1 MGRGPPA
8 RQFPTTAPI
17 LGRRTFLRGTRDG
30 SRQNP
35 ERPRSGSCDGSGSTP
50 TLHFRLGS
58 PTSVRSVAMAE
69 SRRTFLKQSAA
80 TVAAVSLT
88 GCAPEAAGGR
98 PAETDGDG
106 LSETT
111 GAAPVPLPAETLRA
125 VAEAVLPDELGD
137 DGRERAVRAFERWS
151 DALEPVAE
159 LSHPYLVPEIRYS
172 GPDPRPGWA
181 AQLEGLEKE
190 SGSRHGVTVSD
201 LDVPARRELLARP
214 LSESGSALGAPQN
227 ADHVALALM
236 AHFFG
241 SPVATDICY
250 GRAIRKELC
259 RTIEGAEDEPEPLR
273 TAP

>member
-1 MGRGPPA
+1 
-8 RQFPTTAPI
+8 
-17 LGRRTFLRGTRDG
+17 
-30 SRQNP
+30 
-35 ERPRSGSCDGSGSTP
+35 
-50 TLHFRLGS
+50 
-58 PTSVRSVAMAE
+58 MAE

-88 GCAPEAAGGR
+88 GCAPGAAGE
-98 PAETDGDG
+98 PAAGTDGDA
-106 LSETT
+106 LSHLD
-111 GAAPVPLPAETLRA
+111 GAAPASLPANTLRA

-151 DALEPVAE
+151 EALEPVAE

-190 SGSRHGVTVSD
+190 CRSRHALSLSD
-201 LDVPARRELLARP
+201 LDVPGRRELLARP
-214 LSESGSALGAPQN
+214 LGEAGPEPGAPQH
-227 ADHVALALM
+227 ADHVALALI

-241 SPVATDICY
+241 SPIATDLCY

-259 RTIEGAEDEPEPLR
+259 RSIEGAEDEPAPLGA
-273 TAP
+273 AP

>member
-1 MGRGPPA
+1 
-8 RQFPTTAPI
+8 
-17 LGRRTFLRGTRDG
+17 
-30 SRQNP
+30 
-35 ERPRSGSCDGSGSTP
+35 
-50 TLHFRLGS
+50 
-58 PTSVRSVAMAE
+58 MAE

-88 GCAPEAAGGR
+88 GCAPEAAGARAAGTGGDAPSR
-98 PAETDGDG
+98 TDG
-106 LSETT
+106 
-111 GAAPVPLPAETLRA
+111 APAVSLPAETLRA

-137 DGRERAVRAFERWS
+137 DGRERAARAFERWS
-151 DALEPVAE
+151 EALEPVAE

-190 SGSRHGVTVSD
+190 CGSRHGVTVSD

-241 SPVATDICY
+241 SPIATDICY
-250 GRAIRKELC
+250 GRSIRRELC
-259 RTIEGAEDEPEPLR
+259 RSIEGAEDEPAPLR
-273 TAP
+273 AAP

>member
-1 MGRGPPA
+1 
-8 RQFPTTAPI
+8 
-17 LGRRTFLRGTRDG
+17 
-30 SRQNP
+30 
-35 ERPRSGSCDGSGSTP
+35 
-50 TLHFRLGS
+50 
-58 PTSVRSVAMAE
+58 MAE

-88 GCAPEAAGGR
+88 GCAPGETREAAAR
-98 PAETDGDG
+98 TDGDATSAG
-106 LSETT
+106 TT
-111 GAAPVPLPAETLRA
+111 PVPLHPETLRA
-125 VAEAVLPDELGD
+125 VSAAVLPDELGD

-190 SGSRHGVTVSD
+190 CESRHGVSLSD
-201 LDVPARRELLARP
+201 LDVAGRRDFLARP
-214 LSESGSALGAPQN
+214 LEEAGPALGAPQD
-227 ADHVALALM
+227 AHHVTTALM

-241 SPVATDICY
+241 SAIATDLCY
-250 GRAIRKELC
+250 GRAIRKVLC
-259 RTIEGAEDEPEPLR
+259 RSIEGAENEPEPLG

>member
-1 MGRGPPA
+1 
-8 RQFPTTAPI
+8 
-17 LGRRTFLRGTRDG
+17 
-30 SRQNP
+30 
-35 ERPRSGSCDGSGSTP
+35 
-50 TLHFRLGS
+50 
-58 PTSVRSVAMAE
+58 MAE

-88 GCAPEAAGGR
+88 GCATGATGEAA
-98 PAETDGDG
+98 AEVDADA
-106 LSETT
+106 LLRAT
-111 GAAPVPLPAETLRA
+111 GATPVPLLDETLRA
-125 VAEAVLPDELGD
+125 VAEAVLPGELGD

-151 DALEPVAE
+151 EALEPVAE

-190 SGSRHGVTVSD
+190 CGSRYGVSLSD
-201 LDVPARRELLARP
+201 LDISGRRALLEGP
-214 LSESGSALGAPQN
+214 LGEAGPDLGAPQN

-241 SPVATDICY
+241 SAIATDICY

-259 RTIEGAEDEPEPLR
+259 RSIEGAEDEPAALG

>member
-1 MGRGPPA
+1 
-8 RQFPTTAPI
+8 
-17 LGRRTFLRGTRDG
+17 
-30 SRQNP
+30 
-35 ERPRSGSCDGSGSTP
+35 
-50 TLHFRLGS
+50 
-58 PTSVRSVAMAE
+58 MAE

-98 PAETDGDG
+98 AAETEADALSRIDG
-106 LSETT
+106 TT
-111 GAAPVPLPAETLRA
+111 PVPLPAATLRGIG
-125 VAEAVLPDELGD
+125 EAVLPDELGD

-151 DALEPVAE
+151 EALEPVAE

-190 SGSRHGVTVSD
+190 CDSRHGVTLSD
-201 LDVPARRELLARP
+201 LDVPGRRELLAGP
-214 LSESGSALGAPQN
+214 LAGAWPGLGAPQN
-227 ADHVALALM
+227 ADHVALALL

-241 SPVATDICY
+241 SAIATDLCY

-259 RTIEGAEDEPEPLR
+259 RSIDGAEDEPAPLGA
-273 TAP
+273 AP

>member
-1 MGRGPPA
+1 
-8 RQFPTTAPI
+8 
-17 LGRRTFLRGTRDG
+17 
-30 SRQNP
+30 
-35 ERPRSGSCDGSGSTP
+35 
-50 TLHFRLGS
+50 
-58 PTSVRSVAMAE
+58 MAE

-88 GCAPEAAGGR
+88 GCAPGEAPESTSEADANGAPAG
-98 PAETDGDG
+98 
-106 LSETT
+106 TT
-111 GAAPVPLPAETLRA
+111 AVPLPAETLRA
-125 VAEAVLPDELGD
+125 VGEAVLPEELED

-151 DALEPVAE
+151 DGLEPVAE

-190 SGSRHGVTVSD
+190 CGSRHGVSLSD
-201 LDVPARRELLARP
+201 LDVPGRRELLARP
-214 LSESGSALGAPQN
+214 LGESGAALGAPQQ
-227 ADHVALALM
+227 ADHVALALL

-241 SPVATDICY
+241 SAIATDICY

-259 RTIEGAEDEPEPLR
+259 RTIEGAENEPEPPR

>member
-1 MGRGPPA
+1 
-8 RQFPTTAPI
+8 
-17 LGRRTFLRGTRDG
+17 
-30 SRQNP
+30 
-35 ERPRSGSCDGSGSTP
+35 
-50 TLHFRLGS
+50 
-58 PTSVRSVAMAE
+58 MAE

-88 GCAPEAAGGR
+88 GCAPGETRESAAQ
-98 PAETDGDG
+98 TDGDATSAG
-106 LSETT
+106 TT
-111 GAAPVPLPAETLRA
+111 PVPLPPETLRA
-125 VAEAVLPDELGD
+125 IGEAVLPDELGD

-172 GPDPRPGWA
+172 GPDPRPGWV

-190 SGSRHGVTVSD
+190 SESRLGMALSD
-201 LDVPARRELLARP
+201 LDVPGRRALLARP
-214 LSESGSALGAPQN
+214 LGESEAALGAPQN

-241 SPVATDICY
+241 SAIATDLCY

-259 RTIEGAEDEPEPLR
+259 RSIEGAEDEPEPLG